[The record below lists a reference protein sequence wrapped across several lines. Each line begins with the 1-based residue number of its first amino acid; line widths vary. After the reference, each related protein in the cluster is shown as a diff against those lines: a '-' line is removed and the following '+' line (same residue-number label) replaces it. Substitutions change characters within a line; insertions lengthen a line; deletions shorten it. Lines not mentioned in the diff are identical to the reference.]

1 MQVSTKKKIREMDID
16 ELKAFMSEIESKKTL
31 NVPDWIDYHDAEKEL
46 EKLIKLS
53 EL

>member
-16 ELKAFMSEIESKKTL
+16 ELKAFMSEIENKKSVSAL
-31 NVPDWIDYHDAEKEL
+31 DWIDYHDAEKEL